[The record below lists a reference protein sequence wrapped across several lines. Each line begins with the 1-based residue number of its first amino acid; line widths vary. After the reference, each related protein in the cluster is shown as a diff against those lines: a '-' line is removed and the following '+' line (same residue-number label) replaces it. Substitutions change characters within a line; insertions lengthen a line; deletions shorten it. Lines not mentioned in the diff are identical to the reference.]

1 MCSTTLIVMHIQ
13 KTDMEHIDVNTF
25 RLEIAITDYNNT
37 EIASELTLPLLW
49 ITMDSSDYKMHN
61 ENPKEIELQGEI
73 FTPTL
78 HL

>member
-1 MCSTTLIVMHIQ
+1 MHIQ

-37 EIASELTLPLLW
+37 EIASERTLPLSW